1 LRENGRVGWEVNVVA
16 ASDLTVVATAA
27 VTAVATLAAAVLTQA
42 AVARR
47 EARRSRLELAGR
59 RRDELR
65 TVLEASGS
73 ALEEARAAFDR
84 RRVAKQE
91 DHRRETGVEFDVWVS
106 QVRQRENQI
115 AMRLSRDD
123 PAGDILGSYRQ
134 AREKLERL
142 AEIVYEAGNRPPD
155 PNEVKPVR
163 EALASARDE
172 FVQRAGRYFQA
183 DGRDRADGG

>member
-1 LRENGRVGWEVNVVA
+1 VGWEVNVVA

-27 VTAVATLAAAVLTQA
+27 VTASATLAAAVLTQA
-42 AVARR
+42 AVAKR

-115 AMRLSRDD
+115 AMRLSGDD
-123 PAGDILGSYRQ
+123 PAGDLLGSYRQ
-134 AREKLERL
+134 AREKLECL

-155 PNEVKPVR
+155 PNQVDPVR
-163 EALASARDE
+163 DALASARDE
-172 FVQRAGRYFQA
+172 FLQRAGRYFQTE
-183 DGRDRADGG
+183 GRDQADGG